1 MSEHSSRR
9 PGALVSGDPEDNGW
23 MLEELALPGIR
34 HAVVCSRDG
43 LPLAHPASTP
53 REDAERLS
61 AACAGLATLGQGL
74 ADSIDGSSPAG
85 AAPMGL
91 PQEVIIKYDG
101 GILFVRGAARNTALA
116 VLAERTIDPGLV
128 ARQMQKQVD
137 KIGRGVNAAA
147 RVPGS

>member
-1 MSEHSSRR
+1 
-9 PGALVSGDPEDNGW
+9 
-23 MLEELALPGIR
+23 LAYP
-34 HAVVCSRDG
+34 S
-43 LPLAHPASTP
+43 STP

-74 ADSIDGSSPAG
+74 ADSIDTSAPPGTV
-85 AAPMGL
+85 PMGL

-128 ARQMQKQVD
+128 ARQMQRQVD
-137 KIGRGVNAAA
+137 KTGRGMNAAA
-147 RVPGS
+147 RTPGS

>member
-1 MSEHSSRR
+1 MTEHSSRPR
-9 PGALVSGDPEDNGW
+9 ALISGNPEDNGW

-43 LPLAHPASTP
+43 LPLAYPSSTP

-74 ADSIDGSSPAG
+74 ADSIDTSSPAG
-85 AAPMGL
+85 AVPMGL

-137 KIGRGVNAAA
+137 KIGRGMNAAVRA
-147 RVPGS
+147 PGS

>member
-1 MSEHSSRR
+1 MTEHDSR
-9 PGALVSGDPEDNGW
+9 PGTLVSGSPEDNGW

-43 LPLAHPASTP
+43 LPLAYAASTP

-74 ADSIDGSSPAG
+74 ADSIDTAAG
-85 AAPMGL
+85 PDAAPMGL
-91 PQEVIIKYDG
+91 PQEVVIKYDG

-128 ARQMQKQVD
+128 ARQMQKQVGR
-137 KIGRGVNAAA
+137 IGRGLNAPA
-147 RVPGS
+147 RTPGS